1 MNNIPNQIVKEAVDK
16 AAAECTSRFPVSL
29 GVRDFDFIPAIQQ
42 CALES
47 FVAGMSLAMRICRNR
62 AEDIRSAGKIMTMA
76 GNEADNCV
84 GVIRIVQ
91 VEIATGRSQIPGFTY
106 DEIDEIRRIY

>member
-1 MNNIPNQIVKEAVDK
+1 MNQIIKESVDK
-16 AAAECTSRFPVSL
+16 AAKECASRFPMSF

-47 FVAGMSLAMRICRNR
+47 FVSGMELAMRICRNR
-62 AEDIRSAGKIMTMA
+62 AQDYG
-76 GNEADNCV
+76 GDLADPKCQAAETCV

-91 VEIATGRSQIPGFTY
+91 VEIATGRSAIPEFTY

>member
-16 AAAECTSRFPVSL
+16 AATECTSRFPVSL

-47 FVAGMSLAMRICRNR
+47 FIAGMSLAMRICRNR
-62 AEDIRSAGKIMTMA
+62 AQDLGGDLGNLGPQTAETCAGM
-76 GNEADNCV
+76 
-84 GVIRIVQ
+84 IRIVQ
-91 VEIATGRSQIPGFTY
+91 VEIATGRAGIPGFTY